1 MNSNIKTT
9 HVVTDAVVI
18 SLVEVAK
25 TDSLL
30 VDMKS
35 IMVDRVKEY
44 KKIGPVVAAI
54 RDSDTLGIGGVG
66 QIHTGVGT
74 AWLLVS
80 KEFLKYPKALLTL
93 SRQIIAE
100 AFDGLNLHRL
110 QIDVDP
116 KYKENIRFAK
126 RLGFKFEGTM
136 LQYGTRGEDY
146 CRFVQLRGYDK

>member
-1 MNSNIKTT
+1 MNTPIKTT
-9 HVVTDAVVI
+9 HVITDQVVI
-18 SLVEVAK
+18 SLVKVAK

-30 VDMKS
+30 VDMKG

-54 RDSDTLGIGGVG
+54 RGSDTLGIGGVG

-80 KEFLKYPKALLTL
+80 KEFLKYPKALLKL
-93 SRQIIAE
+93 SRQILNE

-116 KYKENIRFAK
+116 KHRENIRFAK

-136 LQYGTRGEDY
+136 LQYGTRRDDY
-146 CRFVQLRGYDK
+146 YRFVRLREYDK